1 MAEFERIFKLPNN
14 NSVRDYND
22 HEEYMVVF
30 NASGDH
36 WRAYNGTPRQLHRLR
51 RTYDKN
57 HYKPDEDGFY
67 ISAYFEL
74 DNGRPVK
81 LINLFETDN
90 DEINSSELRSMYY
103 GHVPAAK

>member
-14 NSVRDYND
+14 NSVREYND
-22 HEEYMVVF
+22 CEEYMVVF

-57 HYKPDEDGFY
+57 HYKPNEGGFY
-67 ISAYFEL
+67 VSVYFEL
-74 DNGRPVK
+74 DNNRPVK
-81 LINLFETDN
+81 IIGSFETDN
-90 DEINSSELRSMYY
+90 EEINPDELRSMYY
-103 GHVPAAK
+103 GCVPVAK